1 MGKVMVET
9 SPPTNIPAFRA
20 RLIAYATWLYPRFLL
35 SLYLVESPVT
45 AKLCKMAI
53 WLALQPDPRRLV
65 VC

>member
-1 MGKVMVET
+1 MVET
-9 SPPTNIPAFRA
+9 STAYKHPRFPA
-20 RLIAYATWLYPRFLL
+20 RLIAHATWLYPRFLL

-53 WLALQPDPRRLV
+53 WLALRPDPRRLV